1 MSIQTQD
8 ADDSDDDEED
18 KDDDEGDD
26 SDEDGDESDDD
37 EDAGEEDDTINMS
50 SSMLAAD
57 SETSAMSEDASF
69 QSSFSKKSF
78 STPKQGN
85 AILIIR
91 SYCLLN
97 LPMYYN
103 TSFII
108 LIHFRSKSDI
118 ICQPFCIRPF
128 NTKATWNGKETRTTK
143 QGCYERTGRS

>member
-1 MSIQTQD
+1 MQRYVIYDFIKNPDQFIKIYYITLVNTLDFLSIQPQD
-8 ADDSDDDEED
+8 ADDSDDDDEE

-37 EDAGEEDDTINMS
+37 EEAGEEDDTINMS

-85 AILIIR
+85 AILTI
-91 SYCLLN
+91 
-97 LPMYYN
+97 
-103 TSFII
+103 
-108 LIHFRSKSDI
+108 
-118 ICQPFCIRPF
+118 
-128 NTKATWNGKETRTTK
+128 
-143 QGCYERTGRS
+143 